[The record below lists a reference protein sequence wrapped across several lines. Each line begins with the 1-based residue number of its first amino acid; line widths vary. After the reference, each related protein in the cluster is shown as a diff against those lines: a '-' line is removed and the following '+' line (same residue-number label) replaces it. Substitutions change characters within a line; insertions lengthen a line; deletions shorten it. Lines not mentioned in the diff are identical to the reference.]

1 MSDKQSGPDFRNED
15 DRAARS
21 RSLSERLKK
30 LDTRLVHQKIISEK
44 ARIAAN
50 GGDRSGMALA
60 FRLSSEFIAGIVVG
74 AAIGYAIDTFVGT
87 TPWGMII
94 FLMLGFVAAVLNVL
108 RSSGMVA
115 ESGMRLHKV
124 QEQYKANNAA
134 DEAGDE
140 GHK

>member
-1 MSDKQSGPDFRNED
+1 
-15 DRAARS
+15 
-21 RSLSERLKK
+21 
-30 LDTRLVHQKIISEK
+30 
-44 ARIAAN
+44 
-50 GGDRSGMALA
+50 MALA

-74 AAIGYAIDTFVGT
+74 AGFGYAIDTFVGT

-94 FLMLGFVAAVLNVL
+94 FLMLGFAAAVLNVL

-124 QEQYKANNAA
+124 QEQYQADVDG

-140 GHK
+140 GLK